1 MRTTRQVA
9 LGLALLSTVA
19 ISQGCHRG
27 NQQEPAPVN
36 GPITLYIRNNAYFDV
51 NVYAL
56 PSTGVNPRVRLTT
69 ISGNSSAQVTV
80 RSTSLQPGGQLVVY
94 LHPIGTRYYWTSP
107 PVQVQSDVAA
117 CLEIHANPD
126 GNLSRSSL
134 YVAPLTVTADSAASA
149 AVATVPAVNRAS
161 FTICGE

>member
-1 MRTTRQVA
+1 MRPTRQVA
-9 LGLALLSTVA
+9 LGLALLSAVVLTGA
-19 ISQGCHRG
+19 CHRG
-27 NQQEPAPVN
+27 NRQEPAPLDRPV
-36 GPITLYIRNNAYFDV
+36 TLYIRNNAYFDV

-69 ISGNSSAQVTV
+69 VGGNASAQVTV
-80 RSTSLQPGGQLVVY
+80 RATSLRPGGLLVVY
-94 LHPIGTRYYWTSP
+94 VHPIGTRYYWTSP

-134 YVAPLTVTADSAASA
+134 YVAPLAVTADSAASA
-149 AVATVPAVNRAS
+149 AVATVPVVNRAT
-161 FTICGE
+161 FTTCGG

>member
-9 LGLALLSTVA
+9 LGLAMLAAVA
-19 ISQGCHRG
+19 LTQGCHRG
-27 NQQEPAPVN
+27 NRQEPAPVD
-36 GPITLYIRNNAYFDV
+36 GPVTLYIRNNAYFDV
-51 NVYAL
+51 NVYPL

-69 ISGNSSAQVTV
+69 VGGNSSAQVTV
-80 RSTSLQPGGQLVVY
+80 RSTSLRPGRQLVVY

-117 CLEIHANPD
+117 CLEINANPD

-134 YVAPLTVTADSAASA
+134 YVAPLSVMADSAASA
-149 AVATVPAVNRAS
+149 AVATVPVVNRAS
-161 FTICGE
+161 FTMCGE

>member
-9 LGLALLSTVA
+9 LGLALLSSVA
-19 ISQGCHRG
+19 FTQACHRG
-27 NQQEPAPVN
+27 NREELAPIN
-36 GPITLYIRNNAYFDV
+36 GPVTLYIRNNAYFDV

-69 ISGNSSAQVTV
+69 IGGNSSAQVTV
-80 RSTSLQPGGQLVVY
+80 RSTVLRPGGQLVVY

-107 PVQVQSDVAA
+107 PVTVQSDVAA
-117 CLEIHANPD
+117 CLEILANSD

-134 YVAPLTVTADSAASA
+134 YVAPLTVAADSAASA
-149 AVATVPAVNRAS
+149 AVSSVPVVNRAS
-161 FTICGE
+161 FTMCGS